1 MTLYQRK
8 IYSIDSTTVVFLIYS
23 DGIPKNYSLI
33 VIGGRKISMRMPYY
47 LLTKASFSTLANY
60 AQDQN
65 VITWSLLFK
74 LFSALLSIV
83 PIKCEE
89 RREKERLQYEYKTA
103 WKTIFGGGK
112 WRDDVWRNTCL
123 SSYYGIANQEL
134 I

>member
-1 MTLYQRK
+1 
-8 IYSIDSTTVVFLIYS
+8 
-23 DGIPKNYSLI
+23 
-33 VIGGRKISMRMPYY
+33 MRMPYY

-89 RREKERLQYEYKTA
+89 RREKERLQYEKQYLEVENEGMMFVEILVCHHTMELP
-103 WKTIFGGGK
+103 I
-112 WRDDVWRNTCL
+112 RN
-123 SSYYGIANQEL
+123 
-134 I
+134 

>member
-1 MTLYQRK
+1 M
-8 IYSIDSTTVVFLIYS
+8 FLIYS

-89 RREKERLQYEYKTA
+89 RREKGTLQYEYKIA
-103 WKTIFGGGK
+103 GIQYFEGGK
-112 WRDDVWRNTCL
+112 
-123 SSYYGIANQEL
+123 
-134 I
+134 

>member
-1 MTLYQRK
+1 
-8 IYSIDSTTVVFLIYS
+8 
-23 DGIPKNYSLI
+23 
-33 VIGGRKISMRMPYY
+33 MRMPYY

-89 RREKERLQYEYKTA
+89 RREEKRKDYNMNIKLHEKQYLEVENEGMMFVEILVCRHTMELP
-103 WKTIFGGGK
+103 I
-112 WRDDVWRNTCL
+112 RN
-123 SSYYGIANQEL
+123 
-134 I
+134 